1 MASEGSVPSPP
12 SELQNPLTGMGRVL
26 GMGMG
31 KWGDGDG
38 VKERNGSKRNGVGI
52 RKEIGL
58 RSRQGEKGDEVGD
71 GKQDEKE

>member
-1 MASEGSVPSPP
+1 
-12 SELQNPLTGMGRVL
+12 
-26 GMGMG
+26 MGMG